1 MWSRFGGLQRR
12 LFSNLYDLYTL
23 LLDAQLDRVE
33 EVQELDIVMVR
44 GGLGVIETV
53 PISNIRGLISRIK
66 SSNKRSKIVYLI
78 SNRTKE
84 SKIL

>member
-1 MWSRFGGLQRR
+1 
-12 LFSNLYDLYTL
+12 L

-53 PISNIRGLISRIK
+53 PILNIGGLIGRIK
-66 SSNKRSKIVYLI
+66 SSDERGKIVYLT

-84 SKIL
+84 SEML

>member
-1 MWSRFGGLQRR
+1 MWSRFSGLQRR

-33 EVQELDIVMVR
+33 EVQELDIVIVR
-44 GGLGVIETV
+44 GGLGVMETV
-53 PISNIRGLISRIK
+53 LISNIRGLIGRIK
-66 SSNKRSKIVYLI
+66 SSDERGKIVYLT

-84 SKIL
+84 SEML